1 MASEFAQA
9 AQVVPV
15 EKMGLD
21 LAQTGTSYMMP
32 LSVIH
37 RQMKISSIKY
47 L

>member
-9 AQVVPV
+9 AQVVPL
-15 EKMGLD
+15 EKMAQD

-37 RQMKISSIKY
+37 QQMKISSIKY